1 MYKKNKI
8 VAIITARGGSKGI
21 KNKNLINLN
30 GHPLISYTINYA
42 KSSNLIDRTFVTTD
56 SKNISSFSSCL
67 GIERMVERVSFY
79 WFSMVVYRL
88 YCYR

>member
-30 GHPLISYTINYA
+30 GHPLISYTHIIINTR
-42 KSSNLIDRTFVTTD
+42 LI
-56 SKNISSFSSCL
+56 KL
-67 GIERMVERVSFY
+67 
-79 WFSMVVYRL
+79 
-88 YCYR
+88 